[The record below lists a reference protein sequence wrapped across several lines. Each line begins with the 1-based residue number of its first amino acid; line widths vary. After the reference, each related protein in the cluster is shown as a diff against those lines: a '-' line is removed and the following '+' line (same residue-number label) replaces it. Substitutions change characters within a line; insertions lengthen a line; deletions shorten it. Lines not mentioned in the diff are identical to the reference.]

1 MPDLEVRN
9 REGMKIKLN
18 KKYGMFMFKCFMNRE
33 GLKIKDIGEWG
44 QDWTDFLSL
53 FRFLYEKKTLA

>member
-1 MPDLEVRN
+1 MGCSD
-9 REGMKIKLN
+9 
-18 KKYGMFMFKCFMNRE
+18 MFKCFVNRE
-33 GLKIKDIGEWG
+33 GLKIKNIGEWG